1 MHPTTTRVVSLLPSA
16 TEIVAAL
23 GLADHLVGISHE
35 CDYPEEIRDRP
46 RVTRCEIHGSDL
58 PSLAI
63 DAWVR
68 DTLAS
73 RGTLYTLDEELIR
86 ELRPDVILTQQ
97 LCDVC
102 AVNYGSVAAYAAT
115 LPVRPHVI
123 NLQPARLADIFEDVR
138 LVARACG
145 VPERAEP
152 LIAQLRQRVESV
164 SSLVARV
171 PSRPKC
177 FLMEWVDPPFCGG
190 HWNPE
195 LVELAGGV
203 DPIGRMGQP
212 SRRVTWEEIS
222 RADPDVVVLACC
234 GLPVDR
240 TRREMSLL
248 AERMEWE
255 SLRAVQQD
263 HVFVLDGNA
272 YFSRPGPRIVDSLEM
287 LAQVLHPDAMS
298 RALPRGADREGAR
311 PAGSR
316 LPGQEPGT
324 LSFRHRP

>member
-1 MHPTTTRVVSLLPSA
+1 MRPTTTRIVSLLPSA

-23 GLADHLVGISHE
+23 GLADCLVGISHE
-35 CDYPEEIRDRP
+35 CDYPDEIRDRP
-46 RVTRCEIHGSDL
+46 RVTRCEIHASDL
-58 PSLAI
+58 PSPAI

-73 RGTLYTLDEELIR
+73 CGTLYTLDEELIR
-86 ELRPDVILTQQ
+86 ELRPDMILTQQ

-115 LPVRPHVI
+115 LPVPPRVI
-123 NLQPARLADIFEDVR
+123 NLQPARLADIFEDIR

-145 VPERAEP
+145 VPERADS
-152 LIAQLRQRVESV
+152 LIAQLQQRVESV
-164 SSLVARV
+164 ASLVARV
-171 PSRPKC
+171 LSRPKC
-177 FLMEWVDPPFCGG
+177 FLMEWVDPPYCGG

-203 DPIGRMGQP
+203 DPIGRMGQA

-248 AERMEWE
+248 AGRMEWE

-263 HVFVLDGNA
+263 RVFVLDGNA
-272 YFSRPGPRIVDSLEM
+272 YFSRPGPRVVDSLEM
-287 LAQVLHPDAMS
+287 LAQIVTIRSPTPS
-298 RALPRGADREGAR
+298 TR
-311 PAGSR
+311 
-316 LPGQEPGT
+316 
-324 LSFRHRP
+324 